1 MAGDRQHKINCRHK
15 IFGAFIFSEKTNF
28 VLMAGDR
35 QHKINCRHKN
45 FGASNFFR
53 KTKFVLMAGD
63 RQHKIIF
70 IDGGRGI
77 HFFVK

>member
-1 MAGDRQHKINCRHK
+1 MAGDRQHKMLSSQK
-15 IFGAFIFSEKTNF
+15 FWS
-28 VLMAGDR
+28 L
-35 QHKINCRHKN
+35 Q
-45 FGASNFFR
+45 FFR
-53 KTKFVLMAGD
+53 KPKFVLMAGD